1 MSKGKLYLIGSAFLY
16 GIAPML
22 AKVTYTGGANGITL
36 TFLRAV
42 ISIPLLY
49 AIMKADKKSLKLTKQ
64 ELKGVILLGVFGAAA
79 PILLLYL
86 SYNFISTGLATTLHF
101 VYPLIIVLVSALLYH
116 EKLSKFKL
124 IASVL
129 VTLGIFFFADI
140 ESASDNIGII
150 LALLSGVFYSF
161 YVIYIDHSG
170 LDGMDYIK
178 LTFYVMLIMS
188 IVTFLFGTI
197 SGSLSFDLTGQAWSF
212 AAVISLIVT
221 LGAMP
226 LFQLG
231 VRYEGASTA
240 GIMSTF
246 EPITSVI
253 MGAAFLGEFIG
264 ISQIFGVAMI
274 VAGIVMAQRK

>member
-129 VTLGIFFFADI
+129 VTLG
-140 ESASDNIGII
+140 
-150 LALLSGVFYSF
+150 F

-197 SGSLSFDLTGQAWSF
+197 SGSLSFDMTGQAWSF